1 MGKTHF
7 AQNSLA
13 DALKSSSRDKKQ
25 NVYCIHNDEIR
36 KECLDRWIRK
46 NPESLINQGV
56 KQTSEEAVILFRE
69 RVNENLLRIIKD
81 STS

>member
-13 DALKSSSRDKKQ
+13 DALKSSAREKKQ

-56 KQTSEEAVILFRE
+56 R
-69 RVNENLLRIIKD
+69 
-81 STS
+81 